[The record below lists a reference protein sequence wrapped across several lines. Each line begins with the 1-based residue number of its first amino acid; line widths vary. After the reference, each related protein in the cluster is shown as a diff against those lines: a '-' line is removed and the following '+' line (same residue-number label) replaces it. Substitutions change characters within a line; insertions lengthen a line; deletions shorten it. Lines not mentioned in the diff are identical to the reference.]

1 MSDFILFLF
10 GISQFLVVLFWGF
23 DLGIQDFDLYIAP
36 ATLIFLFL
44 LKYFLGMK
52 QTSKI
57 AWKYIL
63 IFSLF
68 SPLYLLIT
76 KII

>member
-36 ATLIFLFL
+36 ATLIFL
-44 LKYFLGMK
+44 G
-52 QTSKI
+52 S
-57 AWKYIL
+57 
-63 IFSLF
+63 
-68 SPLYLLIT
+68 SP
-76 KII
+76 K